1 MAKKP
6 NKPIELT
13 FQDIVLNA
21 NAEIIRQALE
31 AREKID
37 VLLVEREAAY
47 RRIAELEAE
56 VEQVIGEESVF
67 PFPAPAM
74 PVAGYDKS
82 MPATLVKSAKPENLW
97 KKMNR
102 KLMLICQKLKLRW
115 TKMRR
120 LTNRLK
126 LILSLKICRNITKKA
141 TNLKIDQTTT
151 LKRSGDGKSRHIST
165 TQKIAR
171 T

>member
-37 VLLVEREAAY
+37 VLLVEREEAY
-47 RRIAELEAE
+47 RRIAELESE
-56 VEQVIGEESVF
+56 VEKVIGEESTF

-74 PVAGYDKS
+74 PVAGYDKT
-82 MPATLVKSAKPENLW
+82 MPATLVKAKSEKAVEKPLEQNSAEVNEIEIEIDEFESSEPEMVVDFESENGGEYNDEF
-97 KKMNR
+97 KERIGQNND
-102 KLMLICQKLKLRW
+102 
-115 TKMRR
+115 TE
-120 LTNRLK
+120 
-126 LILSLKICRNITKKA
+126 A
-141 TNLKIDQTTT
+141 
-151 LKRSGDGKSRHIST
+151 
-165 TQKIAR
+165 
-171 T
+171 